1 MAETRVEIINE
12 EKMSKVITVVFQ
24 GYRLI
29 NPEWKIPEPE
39 EPYQACIDSLQ
50 EEYAPLGIKVVSRDE
65 PDTVHEVSGYGDFL
79 NTVRIRS
86 PKDSI
91 GNMCL
96 GHVIGQSANCDLAE
110 DIRRGVSRVAFAPE
124 MVEPEG
130 SNKIVCHDCG
140 CGC

>member
-1 MAETRVEIINE
+1 MN
-12 EKMSKVITVVFQ
+12 KVITVVFQ
-24 GYRLI
+24 GYRLAS
-29 NPEWKIPEPE
+29 PEWQVPLAGESRE
-39 EPYQACIDSLQ
+39 ACIASLQ
-50 EEYAPLGIKVVSRDE
+50 SEYAPLGVRVVSLEE
-65 PDTVHEVSGYGDFL
+65 PEVVHEVKGYGDFL

-91 GNMCL
+91 ANMCL

-124 MVEPEG
+124 MIEPEG
-130 SNKIVCHDCG
+130 SNKIVCHNCG